1 MMICRFKGFCQVGW
15 VETEGTRRTLV
26 GNATVG
32 IDQIQ
37 AIGPAC
43 VILLDA
49 IFHGVNQGGHG
60 DVEFP
65 HAGGSHL
72 FALGSGG
79 GVLKNHAFL
88 DVALHLPKIA
98 GMRFVNVNDVER
110 DTLAVL
116 LVELVERG
124 NLPAKRRSSI
134 AAKNQYDRLFA
145 TKGRE

>member
-1 MMICRFKGFCQVGW
+1 MDGFTAGNLLTALQKLMEGW
-15 VETEGTRRTLV
+15 RNKQPLT
-26 GNATVG
+26 
-32 IDQIQ
+32 
-37 AIGPAC
+37 AILPG
-43 VILLDA
+43 LLGRYA
-49 IFHGVNQGGHG
+49 IFHGVDQGGHR